1 MQIRLIAGLA
11 CACLLL
17 AGGASATTT
26 GKTMTPQQ
34 TRMAECSHQSKGM
47 HGAAHKTFMSNCLK
61 GHAAAPMAAATHEMA
76 KPGMMGAHE
85 MAKPGMM
92 GKSEMAKP
100 MMGSKA
106 MQQEKM
112 KTCSAE
118 AKTKKLMG
126 TARKTFMSECLKA
139 H

>member
-11 CACLLL
+11 FACMLI
-17 AGGASATTT
+17 AGSASAVTTAK
-26 GKTMTPQQ
+26 GEIMSPQQ
-34 TRMAECSHQSKGM
+34 QRMVECNQQSKGM

-61 GHAAAPMAAATHEMA
+61 GHGAAPMAAGKHEMA
-76 KPGMMGAHE
+76 KPMMGG
-85 MAKPGMM
+85 KPMM
-92 GKSEMAKP
+92 SGKP

-112 KTCSAE
+112 KDCSAE

-126 TARKTFMSECLKA
+126 AERKTFMSECLKA

>member
-11 CACLLL
+11 FACMLL

-26 GKTMTPQQ
+26 AKGEIMSPQQ
-34 TRMAECSHQSKGM
+34 ERMADCSHQSKGM
-47 HGAAHKTFMSNCLK
+47 HGAAHTTFMNNCLK
-61 GHAAAPMAAATHEMA
+61 GHGAASMAAGKHEMA
-76 KPGMMGAHE
+76 KPMMGG
-85 MAKPGMM
+85 KPMM
-92 GKSEMAKP
+92 SGKP

-112 KTCSAE
+112 KDCSAQ

-126 TARKTFMSECLKA
+126 AARKTFMSECLKA